1 VSLLLVRIDD
11 RLLHGQVT
19 QGWGSVLKPDRFVV
33 ANDAAAGSEWER
45 EMYEATA
52 PEGVPVSVLSLAETG
67 DRVHEWIEAGENVL
81 LLIENPADALH
92 LYRSGLVFE
101 ELNMGG
107 LHHRD
112 GRKRIL
118 PYVHLDA
125 DDIVALEA
133 LRSHGVTVECAD
145 VPHCERKDLFAC
157 LGSTASGI

>member
-33 ANDAAAGSEWER
+33 ANDTAAGSDWEK
-45 EMYEATA
+45 EMYETTA
-52 PEGVPVSVLSLAETG
+52 PEGVLVSVLSLSETG
-67 DRVHEWIEAGENVL
+67 DRIREWIEAEEGIL
-81 LLIENPADALH
+81 LLIENPSDALT
-92 LYRSGLVFE
+92 LYRAGLMFE
-101 ELNMGG
+101 VLNMGG

-118 PYVHLDA
+118 PYVCLDS
-125 DDIVALEA
+125 DDIVALED
-133 LRSHGVTVECAD
+133 LRDHGVMIECAD
-145 VPHCERKDLFAC
+145 VPNCERKDLFEC

>member
-1 VSLLLVRIDD
+1 VSLLLVRVDD

-52 PEGVPVSVLSLAETG
+52 PDGIPVSVLTLSETHE
-67 DRVHEWIEAGENVL
+67 RVREWNEAGENIL
-81 LLIENPADALH
+81 LLIENPSDALS
-92 LYRSGLVFE
+92 LYQAGLVFE
-101 ELNMGG
+101 VLNMGG

-118 PYVHLDA
+118 PYICLDA
-125 DDIVALEA
+125 DDIVALET
-133 LRSHGVTVECAD
+133 LRSHGVEIECAD
-145 VPHCERKDLFAC
+145 VPNCERKDLFAC
-157 LGSTASGI
+157 LGSMANGI